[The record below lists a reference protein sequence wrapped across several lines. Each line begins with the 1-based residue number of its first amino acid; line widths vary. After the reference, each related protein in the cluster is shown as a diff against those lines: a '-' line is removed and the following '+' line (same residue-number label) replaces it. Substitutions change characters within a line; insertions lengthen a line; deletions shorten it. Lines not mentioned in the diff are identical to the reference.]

1 MKSLQYR
8 LELLSQNAKQLPNC
22 IKNNIYSDWLP
33 GFCSNKVNGKEEEAI
48 APRYW
53 GKFLF
58 LFEFG
63 VLFVFVSVL
72 AFLGLGFFSLLIKS
86 LNAGAIS
93 ILVNNNESLF
103 STVFSCK
110 SLSENWFYSNRDLF
124 SQRNSIAFI
133 NFVTSHKFHEITL
146 YISLFRSYI
155 WDKLNKP
162 SAYQNARVIIY

>member
-1 MKSLQYR
+1 MPSSCQIVLKTIFTQIDSRVSAQTKLMEMKKKPSHLVTGAN
-8 LELLSQNAKQLPNC
+8 SFF
-22 IKNNIYSDWLP
+22 SSSSV
-33 GFCSNKVNGKEEEAI
+33 FC
-48 APRYW
+48 
-53 GKFLF
+53 LF
-58 LFEFG
+58 LFPCL
-63 VLFVFVSVL
+63 LFQGWV
-72 AFLGLGFFSLLIKS
+72 FFSLLIKS

-103 STVFSCK
+103 STDFSCK
-110 SLSENWFYSNRDLF
+110 QLSENLFYSNRDLF
-124 SQRNSIAFI
+124 SQRKSIAFI